1 MPEQSHFTSRDLA
14 VISNQLTQ
22 LSDRV
27 SWILNLL
34 AVLALIV
41 AVAAVMVLGGFVS
54 IDVSVDAS

>member
-1 MPEQSHFTSRDLA
+1 MPEQSRFTSRDLA
-14 VISNQLTQ
+14 IISNQLTQ

-41 AVAAVMVLGGFVS
+41 AVASVLVLGGLVS
-54 IDVSVDAS
+54 IDVSVQT

>member
-1 MPEQSHFTSRDLA
+1 MPDHSQFTSRDLA
-14 VISNQLTQ
+14 VISSQLTQ

-41 AVAAVMVLGGFVS
+41 AAAAVLVLGGLVS
-54 IDVSVDAS
+54 IDVSVDT